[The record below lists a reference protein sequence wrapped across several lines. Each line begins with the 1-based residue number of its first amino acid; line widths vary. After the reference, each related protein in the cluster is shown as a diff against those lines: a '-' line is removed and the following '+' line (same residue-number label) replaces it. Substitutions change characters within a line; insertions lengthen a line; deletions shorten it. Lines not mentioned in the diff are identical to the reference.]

1 MALSGNGMRLSA
13 FRAGLWKP
21 RTHPGGFEG
30 VGEAG
35 IPWLQRVRRE
45 TGLPVAVEV
54 GTPAHLEAV
63 LKGGLDMIW
72 IGARTVTNPFA
83 VQELADCLKG
93 IDIPVFVK
101 NPINPD
107 PQLWIGAVERFR
119 KAGVVRVSAI
129 HRGFS
134 FYEESRYRNAPKW
147 QVPIALRREM
157 PDVPVICDPSHICGC
172 REYLAEVS
180 QMALDL
186 GFDGLFIES
195 HVNPAAALS
204 DASQQVTPEALEAL
218 LNGLTVKSSTSS
230 DAQLQSQIE
239 AFRSQIDRIDDELL
253 DLLAARMQVSSQ
265 IGECKKRGN
274 MQVLQQS
281 RWDRVLESALAGA
294 KARGLDENAVREI
307 FESIHRASIEKQI

>member
-35 IPWLQRVRRE
+35 IPWLKRVRRE

-63 LKGGLDMIW
+63 LNGGLDMIW

-93 IDIPVFVK
+93 LDIPVFVK

-119 KAGVVRVSAI
+119 KAGVSRVSAI

-157 PDVPVICDPSHICGC
+157 PDVPIICDPSHICGC

-204 DASQQVTPEALEAL
+204 DASQQVTPEALQIL
-218 LNGLTVKSSTSS
+218 LNGLTIKSSTSS

-239 AFRSQIDRIDDELL
+239 ALRSQIDRIDDELL

-281 RWDRVLESALAGA
+281 RWDRVLENALAGA